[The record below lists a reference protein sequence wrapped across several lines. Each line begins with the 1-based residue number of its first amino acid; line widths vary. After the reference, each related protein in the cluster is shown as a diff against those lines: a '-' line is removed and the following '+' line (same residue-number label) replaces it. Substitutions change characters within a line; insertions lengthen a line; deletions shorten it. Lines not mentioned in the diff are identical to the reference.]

1 MKHRGGIFDIDG
13 KKIQLAE
20 EELRTQNPSLWDNP
34 KEAEA
39 LMKKVRELKS
49 WIEGYEQVTSAVGD
63 LQVLFDFAKE
73 GEATEE
79 EVDAQ
84 YQETIR
90 VLEDIE
96 MRNMLRREED
106 HFGAIMKI
114 NSGAGGTE
122 SMDWASMLYRMYI
135 RWGELNGYK
144 VKHVDYQEGEEAGIK
159 SATLEFEGDY
169 AYGYLKSENGVHRL
183 VRLSPYNAANKRMTS
198 FASVFVYPAVDDTIE
213 ITINPADISWDT
225 FRSGGAGGQ
234 NVNKVETG
242 VRLRHA
248 PTGIMIENTESRSQ
262 LQNRENAMRLLKA
275 QLYELELQ
283 KRQEER
289 DKVEGTKKKIEW
301 GSQIRSY
308 VFDDRRVKDHR
319 TNYQTSNVQAVM
331 DGEINEFIKAYL
343 MMFGGGEE

>member
-1 MKHRGGIFDIDG
+1 
-13 KKIQLAE
+13 
-20 EELRTQNPSLWDNP
+20 
-34 KEAEA
+34 
-39 LMKKVRELKS
+39 MKKVRELKS

-225 FRSGGAGGQ
+225 FRSGGSGGQ